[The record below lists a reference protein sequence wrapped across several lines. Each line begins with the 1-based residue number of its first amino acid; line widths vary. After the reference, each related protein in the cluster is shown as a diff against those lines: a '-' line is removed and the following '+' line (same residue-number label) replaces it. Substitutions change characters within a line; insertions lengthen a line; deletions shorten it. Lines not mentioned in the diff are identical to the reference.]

1 MPFEKLVPVDAH
13 LQGMCWQRFKD
24 YSFAKGDLGK
34 AIVAAEAGLVASFAP
49 FLFQRTGDEYIP
61 YALFSLSGTGNAF
74 VSPDG
79 VWKGTYV
86 PARMRS
92 DPFYLMGRGYAAIIS
107 VRNDAILKHSNGASE
122 NLPFLTETGNLTP
135 PIRQVFRF
143 LKQLEE
149 ETEKTQRLM
158 MKVARMGLL
167 KQYEHRTFTRN
178 DRNQLF
184 IVDFKKVHKNKEIQE
199 FISKDVSLHGLLQAH
214 AISLAQ
220 VNRLHAAEA
229 NRAATGHGHITA
241 PKDVS
246 GFLSA
251 LGDALELE
259 S

>member
-13 LQGMCWQRFKD
+13 LQGMCWQRFTD

-34 AIVAAEAGLVASFAP
+34 SIVAAEAGLVASFAP
-49 FLFQRTGDEYIP
+49 FLFRRTGDEFIP
-61 YALFSLSGTGNAF
+61 YALFSLSGTDNAF

-92 DPFYLMGRGYAAIIS
+92 DPFYLMGRGYAAIMS
-107 VRNDAILKHSNGASE
+107 VRNDAVLKHSNGPSE
-122 NLPFLTETGNLTP
+122 DLPFLTESGNLTP

-149 ETEKTQRLM
+149 ETEKTQRLV

-167 KQYEHRTFTRN
+167 KHYEHQHFTRD

-184 IVDFKKVHKNKEIQE
+184 IADFKKVHKNKEIQDSL
-199 FISKDVSLHGLLQAH
+199 SKDASLHGLLQAH

-220 VNRLHAAEA
+220 MNRLHAAET
-229 NRAATGHGHITA
+229 NRAVTGRGHVTA

-259 S
+259 N